1 MQRLHTIMLILLSA
15 LLSTTLSSQ
24 ASFEMLG
31 GTATGA
37 GAAAIGDG
45 TTASGDA
52 SLAIGLNTSALKNY
66 SFATGNNSIA
76 NGIGATAIGLNTSA
90 QGDYSFSLGQ
100 GTSAGGFASVAI
112 GQGANTVETGFAA
125 VAIGSSSAQSPFSFA
140 VGINNI
146 ARPGSDGA
154 AIFGGGN
161 VSHAASALVTGAENT
176 AYSFGETI
184 VGQYSVPDP
193 DGTPSASAVPTDRL
207 FTVGNGDN
215 SSNRSNALV
224 MLKNGDTDMTG
235 NLTLAK
241 RLTVGEDTLAV
252 DGAAGQIRYNT
263 DTEDIEGYAQDQWH
277 SLTGLSGQSVGETG
291 DWTTETEAFGATAAA
306 FLKNND
312 VELNQFM
319 YNSNNNIM
327 GESLFSGL
335 TNATDVLSFDWD
347 ISADVGIV
355 TGSSSANPARFASAE
370 VIISARNPSTVQ
382 LAQSCAAGNSFDDL
396 IVEVYTS
403 SIPPELITKYDMR
416 NVSVQAVE
424 FFLAEDDEQEL
435 VRASLVFQSIEITQ
449 IIEKSTGAREEV
461 QPRFIWN
468 QVTNQ
473 ANH

>member
-1 MQRLHTIMLILLSA
+1 MKKIQLIIFILAITISCGYSQNSGISMGNATANGASSFA
-15 LLSTTLSSQ
+15 SGESTT
-24 ASFEMLG
+24 AN
-31 GTATGA
+31 GT
-37 GAAAIGDG
+37 
-45 TTASGDA
+45 A
-52 SLAIGLNTSALKNY
+52 SLAFGQQVTAGGNY
-66 SFATGNNSIA
+66 SFAAGSNTTA
-76 NGIGATAIGLNTSA
+76 NGTGSTAIGLSTSA
-90 QGDYSFSLGQ
+90 LGDY
-100 GTSAGGFASVAI
+100 SVAI
-112 GQGANTVETGFAA
+112 GQGANTSNTGFGA
-125 VAIGSSSAQSPFSFA
+125 VAIGSSSAQSPFSIA
-140 VGINNI
+140 AGINNI

-161 VSHAASALVTGAENT
+161 VSHAASTLVTGAENT
-176 AYSFGETI
+176 SYTFGETV

-193 DGTPSASAVPTDRL
+193 NGTPFASAVPTDRI

-235 NLTLAK
+235 NLTVAK

-382 LAQSCAAGNSFDDL
+382 LAQSCAAGNSFDDI

-473 ANH
+473 ASH